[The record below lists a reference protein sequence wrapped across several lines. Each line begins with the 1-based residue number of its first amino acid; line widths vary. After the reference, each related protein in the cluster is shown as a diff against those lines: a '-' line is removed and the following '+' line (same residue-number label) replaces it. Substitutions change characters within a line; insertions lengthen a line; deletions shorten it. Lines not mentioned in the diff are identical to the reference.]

1 MIKESRA
8 TLKPV
13 HKLLN
18 CLSRSHKKCNSATMR
33 LDIIEVPGTGAN
45 GSATDGNSPESSTLM
60 KETHGF

>member
-1 MIKESRA
+1 
-8 TLKPV
+8 
-13 HKLLN
+13 
-18 CLSRSHKKCNSATMR
+18 MR

>member
-1 MIKESRA
+1 MIKESGA

-18 CLSRSHKKCNSATMR
+18 CLSKSHKKFNSATMH
-33 LDIIEVPGTGAN
+33 LDITGTN